1 MESGEAM
8 PQLMG
13 DLTYWEIKLKSGEV
27 ITLSA
32 HTAREEEGAYVFMAL
47 MDGSPPFEYELA
59 RVPAAVV
66 EIVEWQGGSPTP
78 QA

>member
-1 MESGEAM
+1 MGFGEPM
-8 PQLMG
+8 PELMG
-13 DLTYWEIKLKSGEV
+13 GLTYWEVKLKGGGV
-27 ITLSA
+27 ITLRA
-32 HTAREEEGAYVFMAL
+32 HSAREEGDAYLFVAL

-66 EIVEWQGGSPTP
+66 EKVEWQGGSPTP